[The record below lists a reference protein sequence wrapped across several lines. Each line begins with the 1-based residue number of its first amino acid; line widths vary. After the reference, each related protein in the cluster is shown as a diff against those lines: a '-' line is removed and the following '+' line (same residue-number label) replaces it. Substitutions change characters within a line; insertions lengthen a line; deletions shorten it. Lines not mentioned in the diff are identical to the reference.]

1 MTKKKKAIKMQGNQR
16 YNKDSHSSSP
26 LADAFLNY
34 TRHSINLKRKEDE
47 RTRV

>member
-26 LADAFLNY
+26 LADAFFKLYSALNQFKK
-34 TRHSINLKRKEDE
+34 KRG
-47 RTRV
+47 